1 MYKRILDVVDSYSK
15 KKKLLD
21 DKAIEKIFSIIKYE
35 NNLGSLVN
43 SIKVD
48 HINDKTAASYLIESK
63 KIVIDPGLILTR
75 VYNDDYYAK
84 NLQILISLLHEME
97 HVNQRKMINKSY
109 KPTFGEE
116 TEREILKYA
125 LNFIRYKDK
134 SYVELTQ
141 EERSYL
147 EKLDIGKD
155 KFKTKLSARQKSY
168 YNIDPAERLAQI
180 KALKQAKMILSLT
193 NRNDLYNGLGELYQK
208 ELLRGYRRPKGALC
222 FYSPTYEFM
231 RAMGFEGKIGELH
244 EIEDEHRIILTNDR
258 RLELGINVPDKEII
272 RRLKG

>member
-15 KKKLLD
+15 KKRLLD

-75 VYNDDYYAK
+75 VYDDDYYAK
-84 NLQILISLLHEME
+84 NLQILISLFHEME

-134 SYVELTQ
+134 SYVELTG

-180 KALKQAKMILSLT
+180 KALKQAKMMLSISSEK
-193 NRNDLYNGLGELYQK
+193 DLYNKVGELYQK
-208 ELLRGYRRPKGALC
+208 ELLRGYRRPIGALC

-231 RAMGFEGKIGELH
+231 RNMGFGEKIGDLH
-244 EIEDEHRIILTNDR
+244 NIEDEHRIILTNDR
-258 RLELGINVPDKEII
+258 RLELGINVPDGEII
-272 RRLKG
+272 RRIKK

>member
-15 KKKLLD
+15 KKRLLD

-75 VYNDDYYAK
+75 VYDDDYYAK
-84 NLQILISLLHEME
+84 NLQILISLFHEME

-134 SYVELTQ
+134 SYVELTG

-180 KALKQAKMILSLT
+180 KALKQAKMMLSISSEK
-193 NRNDLYNGLGELYQK
+193 DLYNKVGELYQK
-208 ELLRGYRRPKGALC
+208 ELLRGYRRSIGALC

-231 RAMGFEGKIGELH
+231 RNMGFGEKIGDLH
-244 EIEDEHRIILTNDR
+244 NVEDEHRIILTNDR
-258 RLELGINVPDKEII
+258 RLELGINVPDGEII
-272 RRLKG
+272 RRIKK